1 MVLLF
6 MLVLYWRQWYNLQ
19 ILQKRKDRLW
29 TSLVTAFLLPRKA
42 AVKKVPNKLLWTWEA
57 LKIPTIEKQWM
68 QFFKYS
74 PMCFPSCEIWPYC
87 TWGKCVMGTDMS
99 TKPEKWLRTQKASVL
114 SLNGKECLWVLLSLQ
129 ASWSV
134 LNFQESWDVLETTS
148 ECGQKYLLRARH
160 LPAIGKWEVNL
171 KSSIYSSWACF
182 QKWSEHDKTFVLLFS
197 VLLHKLGHMTWLNNA
212 HVKRDS
218 LLYSFYSELYA

>member
-1 MVLLF
+1 

-57 LKIPTIEKQWM
+57 LKIPTIEKQWI

-87 TWGKCVMGTDMS
+87 TWGKCVMGAHLMGIWAQNLKNDWELK
-99 TKPEKWLRTQKASVL
+99 KPLF
-114 SLNGKECLWVLLSLQ
+114 CLWMGRDVSWFCWVCKLAEVFQTSRRVEMCWRQPVNVGRNISLELGTCLQ
-129 ASWSV
+129 
-134 LNFQESWDVLETTS
+134 QES
-148 ECGQKYLLRARH
+148 GR
-160 LPAIGKWEVNL
+160 
-171 KSSIYSSWACF
+171 
-182 QKWSEHDKTFVLLFS
+182 
-197 VLLHKLGHMTWLNNA
+197 
-212 HVKRDS
+212 
-218 LLYSFYSELYA
+218 